1 MLLGE
6 FFQRST
12 VDFVRY
18 VVNTFQFGNG
28 FIDYYNQSQVVRR
41 RLTFGDNAY
50 VGFIDRY
57 FYYVDVF
64 VVFDDAFRQIVV
76 LVMYRG
82 DCIRKL
88 LFYYVVY
95 GYYLRADIFQFG
107 VELVGNM
114 FIKIEIVY
122 NVFLN

>member
-1 MLLGE
+1 M
-6 FFQRST
+6 
-12 VDFVRY
+12 VDFVCY
-18 VVNTFQFGNG
+18 VVNMFQFGNG
-28 FIDYYNQSQVVRR
+28 FIDYYNQLQVVCCW
-41 RLTFGDNAY
+41 LMFGDNVY
-50 VGFIDRY
+50 VGFIDCY

-64 VVFDDAFRQIVV
+64 VVFDYVFCQIVV
-76 LVMYRG
+76 LVMYCG

-88 LFYYVVY
+88 LLYYVVY
-95 GYYLRADIFQFG
+95 GYYLCVDIFQFG